1 MRSLMRV
8 GFVLTVVV
16 VALTGCSNTFDGAGR
31 DIEKAGESIQRT
43 F

>member
-1 MRSLMRV
+1 MRNLMLV
-8 GFVLTVVV
+8 GFVLTVAA